1 MTSNYDPKPGRWML
15 PLVVLAMV
23 AFTYVFVRELPTAAT
38 TSTTVPGDNGTTTT
52 TEGNGTTTTDGPT
65 TSTTIAADAQAYV
78 DALSAFEVR
87 LTDLQSQ
94 LGAANT
100 GFDAD
105 PRTVS
110 YDQARAAFEEVLAET
125 TALSEEVA
133 AVVPPAGFEEAHQAV
148 AAAAEQAVAAADAA
162 LEGLLAPPP
171 DTGDGRRAGVAAYD
185 DAEDAFTTAVEGVRA
200 LASQG

>member
-52 TEGNGTTTTDGPT
+52 AGNGTTTTNGST
-65 TSTTIAADAQAYV
+65 TSTTITPDAQEYV

-125 TALSEEVA
+125 TTLAEEVA
-133 AVVPPAGFEEAHQAV
+133 AVVPPEGFEEAHQAV
-148 AAAAEQAVAAADAA
+148 VAAAEQAVAAADAA

-200 LASQG
+200 LASQA

>member
-38 TSTTVPGDNGTTTT
+38 TTTTVTGDNGTTSTST
-52 TEGNGTTTTDGPT
+52 GTTTPGGST
-65 TSTTIAADAQAYV
+65 TSTTVAADAQAYI

-87 LTDLQSQ
+87 LTDLQGQ

-110 YDQARAAFEEVLAET
+110 YDQAESAFRQVLADT
-125 TALSEEVA
+125 TTLATEVE
-133 AVVPPAGFEEAHQAV
+133 AVVPPAGYEDAHLAVV
-148 AAAAEQAVAAADAA
+148 AAAQQAVTAADAA
-162 LEGLLAPPP
+162 LKGLLAPPP
-171 DTGDGRRAGVAAYD
+171 DTGDNRRAGVAAFD
-185 DAEDAFTTAVEGVRA
+185 DAKEAFATAIEGVRA
-200 LASQG
+200 LASQ